1 MSRWTALLLLALAS
15 IPMWGTSFYFLHIL
29 ITTAIFIIAA
39 MSLNLLLGYTGQL
52 SLGHV
57 AFFGIGAYASSLTSL
72 GFEVHL
78 TDDLAVGIEPK
89 PVWLAMLTG
98 VFAAGL
104 CGYALGKIAFRVRG
118 AYFVIVSISFVEV
131 VHLVA
136 VNWVELTQGPMAL
149 NNIPPLTLGIP
160 GLFTLPFLRK
170 PAYFWLVL
178 AASSVCYVV
187 IHRLVN
193 SQAGRAMI
201 ALRDNE
207 PLASSV
213 GIDITRYLVLASV
226 ISAAMAGLAG
236 ALYVHYVRIV
246 DPDIFLFIYTVTM
259 VIMVVTGGKGTLAG
273 PIVGGAMF
281 GMLPELLRSFAIT
294 PELQWVLFGALMI
307 LVVFLLPQGIVPAVR
322 VGLVPLGTKLGL
334 GAMPVVASVV
344 LATSR
349 CRLLLPPW
357 GKKAGMRG
365 ARRESMFGKG
375 YRRLRESESGKDPVA
390 SANPPLPHA
399 PLTPSLPPRRGER
412 EHFVAA
418 PNPVLQVRDLSIRFG
433 GLTAV
438 ESMTFHVRE
447 GEVLSLI
454 GPNGAGKTS
463 AFNAITGYLRPAR
476 GDISYRGRRLLG
488 LRPNAIAALGIV
500 RTFQKTSLF
509 SGQSV
514 LDNIR
519 IGLHLR
525 SRQHPLTILAGLRSV
540 KADERERDAAA
551 WDILRFMALET
562 RAHEAGSALPYGE
575 QRLLEVAIAL
585 AANPSLL
592 LLDEPV
598 SGMNPAEKV
607 RFMATL
613 ARIRSKGITV
623 LLVEHDMRTVMGV
636 SDRVICL
643 NQGRVIADG
652 SPMEIQSHPE
662 VIRAYLGERAR
673 GRGLPK
679 GTLVC

>member
-1 MSRWTALLLLALAS
+1 LSRWTALVLLALAS
-15 IPMWGTSFYFLHIL
+15 IPLWGTSLYVLHVL
-29 ITTAIFIIAA
+29 ITTTIFTIAA
-39 MSLNLLLGYTGQL
+39 MSLNVLLGFTGQL

-57 AFFGIGAYASSLTSL
+57 AFFGIGAYASALTSL

-78 TDDLAVGIEPK
+78 TDDLAISIGPK
-89 PVWLAMLTG
+89 PVWLGMLTG

-118 AYFVIVSISFVEV
+118 AYFVIVSISFAEV
-131 VHLVA
+131 VRLIA

-149 NNIPPLTLGIP
+149 NNIPPLTLGVP
-160 GLFTLPFLRK
+160 GAFELSFARK
-170 PAYFWLVL
+170 PACFWLAL
-178 AASSVCYVV
+178 AAAVVCYGI

-201 ALRDNE
+201 ALRDDE
-207 PLASSV
+207 ALAASV
-213 GIDITRYLVLASV
+213 GIDVTRYLVLASV

-236 ALYVHYVRIV
+236 VLYAHYVRIV

-273 PIVGGAMF
+273 PIVGGLVF
-281 GMLPELLRSFAIT
+281 GVLPETLRALAIA

-322 VGLVPLGTKLGL
+322 SWRARRGKTSVVARLVPIGAKLGSRAATRDPRPPC
-334 GAMPVVASVV
+334 GDGMGWGVVQYGTAVPH
-344 LATSR
+344 LPTST
-349 CRLLLPPW
+349 
-357 GKKAGMRG
+357 
-365 ARRESMFGKG
+365 
-375 YRRLRESESGKDPVA
+375 
-390 SANPPLPHA
+390 PLPSPQGGGEEIAAAANRVSA
-399 PLTPSLPPRRGER
+399 PTR
-412 EHFVAA
+412 
-418 PNPVLQVRDLSIRFG
+418 PVEAILQVRDLAIRFG

-438 ESMTFHVRE
+438 ESMTFDARE

-476 GDISYRGRRLLG
+476 GDISYRGRRLTG
-488 LRPNAIAALGIV
+488 LRPHAIAALGVV

-509 SGQSV
+509 GDQSV
-514 LDNIR
+514 LDNVL

-525 SRQHPLTILAGLRSV
+525 SRQHPLAIIAGLSSV
-540 KADERERDAAA
+540 KADERTREA
-551 WDILRFMALET
+551 WDILRFMALEG
-562 RAHEAGSALPYGE
+562 RPHEAGSALPYGE

-585 AANPSLL
+585 AAHPSLL

-613 ARIRSKGITV
+613 AKIRGKGITV

-636 SDRVICL
+636 SDRIICL
-643 NQGRVIADG
+643 NQGRIIADG
-652 SPMEIQSHPE
+652 PPQEIQSHPE
-662 VIRAYLGERAR
+662 VIRAYLGERSKAER
-673 GRGLPK
+673 TR
-679 GTLVC
+679 TC